1 MQPDLEHLRAS
12 AKKLKKAHAAHDE
25 TAFARVQKFV
35 PADKIPRHADF
46 LHVIARENGHS
57 SWPALKFAVEAAQMT
72 RDQKADRLKMAL
84 YFGQPWVVRKLL
96 DEDPVLIEHN
106 LGLQI
111 ATYDLTAV
119 RRAIEARPAAATEMI
134 GVRSPILHL
143 AYSHYFHMQPDRA
156 ANMLAIADLLVAGGA
171 DVNDAYA
178 SDPGS
183 DHRISALYGALGHAN
198 NMTLARWLL
207 EHGANP
213 DDNESLYHATELG
226 HHDGLKLLME
236 FGVSTRGTNALP
248 RALDFNDPEA
258 VRLLLAHGADP
269 NESVDQHPSGEP
281 VFTIP
286 ALHQAA
292 RRMCSAEIGGLLLD
306 GNADPNALWNGHT
319 AYAVARIHGNRAI
332 AKLLEERGL
341 ASDLSQVEAI
351 LAECAAGRAP
361 TDRIDPVDLDREDR
375 RLLTQL
381 VWRPCPI
388 DQIRALVAAGL
399 DPNETEAM
407 GLTPLHVAGWE
418 GLPEHVAYFL
428 TLNPDLDHRNAYG
441 GDAIGTV
448 VHGAEF
454 CPNADNRNHVGCAGL
469 LLEAGA
475 NPTDELIR
483 DCGNEEM
490 AQFLD
495 EWRSD
500 QYPSS

>member
-1 MQPDLEHLRAS
+1 MHSDIEHLRAS
-12 AKKLKKAHAAHDE
+12 AKKLKKAYAAKDE
-25 TAFARVQKFV
+25 AAIARLQKFV
-35 PADKIPRHADF
+35 PADKVLRHADF
-46 LHVIARENGHS
+46 LYVIARENGHS
-57 SWPALKFAVEAAQMT
+57 SWPALKFALEAAQMT

-84 YFGQPWVVRKLL
+84 YFGQPWVVRNLL
-96 DEDPVLIEHN
+96 DEDPELIEHN

-111 ATYDLTAV
+111 ATYDLDSV
-119 RRAIEARPAAATEMI
+119 RRAIETRPAAATETI
-134 GVRSPILHL
+134 GVRSPVLHL
-143 AYSHYFHMQPDRA
+143 AYSHYIHMQPDRA
-156 ANMLAIADLLVAGGA
+156 ADMLATADLLVANGA

-198 NMTLARWLL
+198 NIPLARWLL

-236 FGVSTRGTNALP
+236 FGVSTQGTNALP

-269 NESVDQHPSGEP
+269 NESVQQHPSGEP

-292 RRMCSAEIGGLLLD
+292 RRMCSAEIAGLLLD
-306 GNADPNALWNGHT
+306 GGADPRALWNGHT
-319 AYAVARIHGNRAI
+319 AYAVARIHGNRAV
-332 AKLLEERGL
+332 AEMLEERGL
-341 ASDLSQVEAI
+341 ASKLSPTEMI
-351 LAECAAGRAP
+351 LAECAAGRTP
-361 TDRIDPVDLDREDR
+361 SDRIDLDDLNSDDR

-388 DQIRALVAAGL
+388 NHIKALVAAGL

-418 GLPEHVAYFL
+418 GLPEHVSYFL
-428 TLNPDLDHRNAYG
+428 TLNPDLLHRNAYG

-448 VHGAEF
+448 AHGAEF
-454 CPNADNRNHVGCAGL
+454 CPHADKRDHVGCAKL

-475 NPTDELIR
+475 NLTDELIR

-495 EWRSD
+495 SWRSD
-500 QYPSS
+500 RP